1 MSKLRQVIL
10 LFLLHSVALVSAQG
24 STNGTSSWQTLNGNA
39 PLVIARGGF
48 SGLFP
53 DSSSAAYS
61 LALMT
66 SLSNVVLWCDVQL
79 TKDGAGICF
88 PDMKLE
94 NASDISIVFKNR
106 NNVYL
111 VNGVSTPGWFSV
123 DFTLTDLETVALNQ
137 GVYSRSGRF
146 DGNLFPILTVQEMVK
161 LIRPPGLWLNLQHD
175 VFYTKHNLSM
185 RNFVLS
191 VSKSVIVDYI
201 SSPEVAFLRGVSQ
214 RFKATKTKLI
224 FRFLEKE
231 ETDPSTNQTYGSLLN
246 NLTFIKT
253 FASGILVPKGYIWP
267 VNKNSYLESS
277 TLVVQNAH
285 KEGLEVFGSDFI
297 NDIPFSYNYSYDPI
311 AEVLNFIDN
320 DAFSVDGVLSDFP
333 ITPSAAIDCFA
344 HIGKNASGQAAIS
357 NPYSTFRLSRNPAAK
372 TAGKLVSLSD
382 FLSIAKEANSLSGGV
397 LIGIEHAAFLVK
409 VGLSVTDA
417 VLDAL
422 SKAGYD
428 NVTTPRVMIQSTNSS
443 VLKEFKE
450 KKKNYELV
458 YRVDE
463 NIRDASDATIEDIKK
478 FATSVVISKDSIY
491 PENKAFITGA
501 TDIVSRL
508 KKNNLPVYVQRF
520 DNEFISQAWD
530 FFSDA
535 TVEINSFVTGA
546 GIDGVIT
553 SFPQTAASYRKNRC
567 LKYKNAPSYMSPV
580 QPGSLMQVITSDDMP
595 PALAPYPVL
604 TESDVAEPPLQEVA
618 PATPTSSTNAGTT
631 APAPTSPNGQPR
643 IATCIVLSNLAV
655 LLVAVLLL

>member
-1 MSKLRQVIL
+1 
-10 LFLLHSVALVSAQG
+10 
-24 STNGTSSWQTLNGNA
+24 
-39 PLVIARGGF
+39 
-48 SGLFP
+48 
-53 DSSSAAYS
+53 
-61 LALMT
+61 
-66 SLSNVVLWCDVQL
+66 
-79 TKDGAGICF
+79 
-88 PDMKLE
+88 
-94 NASDISIVFKNR
+94 
-106 NNVYL
+106 
-111 VNGVSTPGWFSV
+111 
-123 DFTLTDLETVALNQ
+123 
-137 GVYSRSGRF
+137 
-146 DGNLFPILTVQEMVK
+146 MVK
-161 LIRPPGLWLNLQHD
+161 LTRPPGLWLNLQHD

-185 RNFVLS
+185 RSFVLS

-267 VNKNSYLESS
+267 VNKDSYLESS

-344 HIGKNASGQAAIS
+344 HIGKNASGQEKPLIISYNGASGDYPSCTDLAYTKAISDGVDVLDCNVQMTKDGTPICLSSINLMDSTKVAQTPFITFTTTIAEVQKGSGIFTFNLTWENISSLTRKLKLEHVLNLDWTLSQDQFRIQLPCIYWPLIFIAAAIS

-491 PENKAFITGA
+491 PENKAFITSA

-508 KKNNLPVYVQRF
+508 KKNNLPVYVQLF

-567 LKYKNAPSYMSPV
+567 LKYKNVPSYMSPV

-618 PATPTSSTNAGTT
+618 PATPASSTNTGTT